1 MSDIKYTSELTVT
14 LEQQAGDDDFVVQ
27 TARVSTGL
35 DQVAYALANTGK
47 IKGLINYL
55 MKKRHGSPF
64 EHNIFTF
71 RIEAPIFV
79 AREAMR
85 HRIASYN
92 EVSGRYVQLEPKF
105 YIYPDERPMKQ
116 QGSSAHPEL
125 VSHEDSE
132 HHERSNARKRRVHDL
147 AWEMYQEDI
156 ADGTALEAA
165 RDVLGVGIFTTWYV
179 SMNARGL
186 MNFLSLRVDAEG
198 NAFETKPQ
206 YEIQVIAEQMSA
218 FFAEAMPL
226 TYAAF
231 EKNGRVAP

>member
-1 MSDIKYTSELTVT
+1 MTDILFTSDLLVELVQVSATD
-14 LEQQAGDDDFVVQ
+14 EFVAQ
-27 TARVSTGL
+27 TARVSTAA
-35 DQVAYALANTGK
+35 DLADIPEGK
-47 IKGLINYL
+47 TPGLINYL

-71 RIEAPIFV
+71 RISAPIFV
-79 AREAMR
+79 AREAFR

-92 EVSGRYVQLEPKF
+92 EVSGRYTQLEPKF
-105 YIYPDERPMKQ
+105 YVYPDERPMKQ
-116 QGSSAHPEL
+116 QGTSAHPDL
-125 VSHEDSE
+125 VAHDDPE
-132 HHERSNARKRRVHDL
+132 HHARSNARKRRSHTL

-165 RDVLGVGIFTTWYV
+165 RDVLGVGVYTAWYV
-179 SMNARGL
+179 SMNSRAL

-206 YEIQVIAEQMSA
+206 WEIQEVAKKMDAHFKEH
-218 FFAEAMPL
+218 MPL
-226 TYAAF
+226 TWAAF